1 MPQDDTNSSRTSA
14 MTVLFAD
21 VSGSTSLYEALGDRE
36 ANRIISRL
44 LQLMDSAAQAQQ
56 GQTIEI
62 IGDELLVIFPTP
74 LAAIEAASDM
84 MHRVDREPPAAGK
97 RMALRIGCHHGHV
110 LLKSGDKLRDRPT
123 ISGDTVNT
131 AARIVALAKA
141 RQILVSASVRTLLPP
156 HWQGETRN
164 LDVFSLKGKSADMQI
179 FELIWQEQEDITA
192 LGTFRKPS
200 EQAMARLNV
209 RHMEQHFVLDEHRP
223 KLSMGR
229 EAIHDI
235 VIDNRC
241 VSRQHAVIERRRD
254 KFVLVD
260 KSTNGTYVT
269 FEGKSE
275 ILLHMEEVI
284 LYGKGRIS
292 LGRAH
297 QPNVPCESLEFE
309 VMSSSA
315 LPGGFP
321 ILDQM
326 NGYRL

>member
-14 MTVLFAD
+14 MSVLFAD

-36 ANRIISRL
+36 ASRVIGRC
-44 LQLMDSAAQAQQ
+44 LQQMDAAAQVQQ

-62 IGDELLVIFPTP
+62 IGDEILVIFPTP
-74 LAAIEAASDM
+74 LLAVEAATDM
-84 MHRVDREPPAAGK
+84 MRRIDLEPPAGGR

-110 LLKSGDKLRDRPT
+110 LLKSGDPLRDRPT

-131 AARIVALAKA
+131 AARIVALAKS
-141 RQILVSASVRTLLPP
+141 RQILISASIRTLLPA
-156 HWQGETRN
+156 HWQKETRS

-192 LGTFRKPS
+192 LGTLRKPTQTIIS
-200 EQAMARLNV
+200 QLSL
-209 RHMEQHFVLDEHRP
+209 RHMEQQFTLDESRS

-229 EAIHDI
+229 EAIHD
-235 VIDNRC
+235 VVMDDRC

-254 KFVLVD
+254 KFVLID

-269 FEGKSE
+269 FEGKNE

-284 LYGKGRIS
+284 LYGKGHIS
-292 LGRAH
+292 LGRSHLQNA
-297 QPNVPCESLEFE
+297 PGESLEFE
-309 VMSSSA
+309 VLSPGG
-315 LPGGFP
+315 LPG
-321 ILDQM
+321 LQSRNAL
-326 NGYRL
+326 NG